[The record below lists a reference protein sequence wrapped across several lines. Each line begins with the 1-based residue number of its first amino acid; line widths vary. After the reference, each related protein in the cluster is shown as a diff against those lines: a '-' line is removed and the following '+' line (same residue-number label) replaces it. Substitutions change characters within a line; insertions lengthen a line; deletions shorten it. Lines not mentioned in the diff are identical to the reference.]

1 MSEQFRECCD
11 AMNRINGGSA
21 FLCVICR
28 KLATKLNGSITDVNK
43 KVDALEARVQTLELQ
58 NKILN
63 EKVEKTESKT
73 EQVKEQVG
81 GIEKEIDA
89 GMQKAKE
96 EVKEE
101 MSAEMKNREE
111 RKMNIVIYGIDES
124 DKEEAEERKKED
136 EKKVAEIA
144 TEIGVATKGKVEVKW
159 RLGKKVEGENKP
171 RPMIVQLE
179 DAESR
184 AKLLEKA
191 RFLARNAN
199 PAWKRVYLAPDLTW
213 QQREE
218 ARKKEEELRKQAE
231 KMTAEAA
238 LAGGAGEVYRVIGS
252 RGNRR
257 IVVQAQAQAIG
268 GQN

>member
-1 MSEQFRECCD
+1 M
-11 AMNRINGGSA
+11 
-21 FLCVICR
+21 ICR
-28 KLATKLNGSITDVNK
+28 KLATKLNGTIADVNA
-43 KVDALEARVQTLELQ
+43 KVNKLEERTQMLELD
-58 NKILN
+58 NKLLH
-63 EKVEKTESKT
+63 EKVEKTETKT
-73 EQVKEQVG
+73 DQVKQQIG

-101 MSAEMKNREE
+101 MSTEMKNRE
-111 RKMNIVIYGIDES
+111 RKMNIVVYGIDES

-136 EKKVAEIA
+136 EKKVEEIA
-144 TEIGVATKGKVEVKW
+144 NEIGVVMKGKVDVKW
-159 RLGKKVEGENKP
+159 RLGKKVAGEAKP
-171 RPMIVQLE
+171 RPMIVRLE
-179 DAESR
+179 DVESR

-191 RFLARNAN
+191 RFLARNVN

-231 KMTAEAA
+231 RMTEETTKD
-238 LAGGAGEVYRVIGS
+238 GGTGEVYRVVGT

-257 IVVQAQAQAIG
+257 IAVQAQATG